1 MSVAEN
7 PWIDGDVELT
17 VVEPP
22 VEIAAPAWSVV
33 AGISP
38 EDAGACALP
47 VVLSDH
53 HDDIVLVGAHG
64 GAGTS
69 TLAQLTGLI
78 DGGHRWPVSAPVA
91 NRVLVVARTHMAGLQ
106 AAQAAALRVYS
117 GAVRG
122 VEVVGAVLVADV
134 PGRRLPRQLSEV
146 MRAVKAAY
154 PKAIE
159 VGWID
164 DLRFGV
170 VPDRFSRPVSR
181 AIEEM
186 QTLNK
191 AGQE

>member
-1 MSVAEN
+1 MAEN
-7 PWIDGDVELT
+7 PWIDGEVELT

-22 VEIAAPAWSVV
+22 QKIEPPTWSVV

-53 HDDIVLVGAHG
+53 HEDIVLVGAHG

>member
-7 PWIDGDVELT
+7 PWIDANVELT

-22 VEIAAPAWSVV
+22 PKTAPPAWSVV

-38 EDAGACALP
+38 EDAGACAMP

-53 HDDIVLVGAHG
+53 HDDIMLVGAHG

-78 DGGHRWPVSAPVA
+78 DGGHDWPVSAPVA

-106 AAQAAALRVYS
+106 AAHAAALHVYS

-122 VEVVGAVLVADV
+122 VEVMGVVLVADV
-134 PGRRLPRQLSEV
+134 PGRRMPRQLSEV

-159 VGWID
+159 LGWIE
-164 DLRFGV
+164 DLRVGI
-170 VPDRFSRPVSR
+170 VPNRFSRPVSR
-181 AIEEM
+181 AIEEIH
-186 QTLNK
+186 TLNK

>member
-1 MSVAEN
+1 MAEN
-7 PWIDGDVELT
+7 PWIDGEVELT

-22 VEIAAPAWSVV
+22 QKIEPPTWSVV